1 MVTGSLASIPIID
14 TDVAIVGSG
23 GAGLMCVLHV
33 ARMAPELDVTIVS
46 KGAVGRSGCTRMVQG
61 GFNAVLD
68 PNDSLDL
75 HFRDTL
81 EGGKYLND
89 QELAWTLVNDAPKVI
104 HELETQVGCF
114 FDRTEDGQIRQ
125 KAFAGQAFDRTV
137 HRGDLTGIEIM
148 SRLLDQMFRV
158 KPRELGD
165 VRALDLLLDEA
176 GEVAGLTM
184 LDVRTGAVAVL
195 RARVVVLATGGAATM
210 YRIAA
215 PAREKTGDGVAMC
228 YRAGLELRDMEMM
241 QFHPTGLLA
250 GESRLTG
257 AVLEEGLRGAGAHL
271 YNALG
276 ERYMKRYDKERME
289 RSTRDVVSRASYL
302 EIMEGR
308 GTPAGGVMI
317 DISHLG
323 AKEVERRFAGMVAR
337 TRQIGKDLA
346 REPVE
351 ISPTSHFHM
360 GGVVIDRDC
369 QTSIPGLL
377 VAGEDAGGVHGANRL
392 GGNGVAES
400 TAFGARAGNR
410 AAIVALERK
419 ISDPDRA
426 QVATSVAR
434 AFVPLQREKG
444 PSPFQVTRNLKEVM
458 WEGCG
463 VVRSRESLMSAR
475 DKIEDLTEQ
484 AERITA
490 AGPPEVNYAWQ
501 EALDLVNQLS
511 VARTIVDSA
520 LLREESRGA
529 HFRSDYP
536 KQDDERW
543 LRYITIRRKQDGG
556 AKASIRSV
564 EFTRKHPETDNGP
577 PASELEK
584 EDLEQGREDLKR

>member
-1 MVTGSLASIPIID
+1 MLVID
-14 TDVAIVGSG
+14 TDVAVVGSG

-33 ARMAPELDVTIVS
+33 AEATPELDITIVS

-61 GFNAVLD
+61 GFNAVLAPD
-68 PNDSLDL
+68 DSFEL

-89 QELAWTLVNDAPKVI
+89 QVLAWTLINDAPNVI
-104 HELETQVGCF
+104 HELETKVGCF
-114 FDRTEDGQIRQ
+114 FDRAEDGSIRQ

-148 SRLLDQMFRV
+148 SRLLDQTFRL

-165 VRALDLLLDEA
+165 VRALDLLLDED
-176 GEVAGLTM
+176 GEVAGLTL

-195 RARVVVLATGGAATM
+195 RARVVVVATGGAATM

-228 YRAGLELRDMEMM
+228 YRAGLKLRDMEML

-257 AVLEEGLRGAGAHL
+257 AVLEEGLRGAGAYL
-271 YNALG
+271 YNANG
-276 ERYMKRYDKERME
+276 ERYMEWYDPERME
-289 RSTRDVVSRASYL
+289 RATRDIVSRASYQ
-302 EIMEGR
+302 EIMSGR

-323 AKEVERRFAGMVAR
+323 AEEVERRFAGMVAR
-337 TRQIGKDLA
+337 TRQIGRDLA

-351 ISPTSHFHM
+351 ISPTSHFAM
-360 GGVVIDRDC
+360 GGVIIDEDC
-369 QTSIPGLL
+369 QTSVPGLL

-400 TAFGARAGNR
+400 TVFGARAGDR
-410 AAIVALERK
+410 AAVVAQER
-419 ISDPDRA
+419 SLRDPDPA
-426 QVATSVAR
+426 QVAISVERTLA
-434 AFVPLQREKG
+434 PLQREKG
-444 PSPFQVTRNLKEVM
+444 PSPFQVTRDLKETM

-463 VVRSRESLMSAR
+463 VVRDREGLIQAR
-475 DKIEDLTEQ
+475 
-484 AERITA
+484 ERIEALTQQA
-490 AGPPEVNYAWQ
+490 AKIAVPGPPQVNNAWQ
-501 EALDLVNQLS
+501 EALDLANQLT
-511 VARTIVDSA
+511 VARTMIDSA
-520 LLREESRGA
+520 LVREESRGA

-536 KQDDERW
+536 EQDDARW
-543 LRYITIRRKQDGG
+543 LRYIVVRRGQDGETEV
-556 AKASIRSV
+556 SLSPVELIRK
-564 EFTRKHPETDNGP
+564 RPKLDGP
-577 PASELEK
+577 PAEELEI
-584 EDLEQGREDLKR
+584 EDLEEGREDLKR